1 MHSFYCF
8 ISFSENLHTPLKPEA
23 WKHRRMTMAE
33 IYWQTLLLIAP
44 FRRSYRLYQHL
55 YFIILETFGFEHAW
69 WVFWGEG
76 GDLGPHFSCWKVL
89 PQQKLDLLLSLWK
102 SKKTSKLACELHCSM
117 KNDMKPIYINVT
129 VSHGDENKHK
139 KRGKSSI
146 LKMHFRKMIVEQ
158 QKWHF
163 QKEVKI
169 CWLYKQP

>member
-89 PQQKLDLLLSLWK
+89 PQQKLDLLLWKK
-102 SKKTSKLACELHCSM
+102 SKKTSKLACELHCNM
-117 KNDMKPIYINVT
+117 KNAENFSTKALAINVVLFALWWSALANDRIKLLRFDLLT
-129 VSHGDENKHK
+129 
-139 KRGKSSI
+139 I
-146 LKMHFRKMIVEQ
+146 L
-158 QKWHF
+158 
-163 QKEVKI
+163 
-169 CWLYKQP
+169 CW